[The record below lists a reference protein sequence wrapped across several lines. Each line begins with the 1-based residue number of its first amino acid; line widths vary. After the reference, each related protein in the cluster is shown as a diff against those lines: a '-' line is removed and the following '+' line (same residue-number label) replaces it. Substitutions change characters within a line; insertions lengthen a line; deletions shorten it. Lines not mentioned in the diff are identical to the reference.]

1 MTYKLSPSILSADFT
16 QLGNQIQEID
26 KAGSQYLHID
36 VMDGEF
42 VPCISFGM
50 PLIKSV
56 RKCTDIIFDVH
67 LMVRE
72 PERYIDDFAAC
83 GADILTVH
91 AEACTHL
98 ERTLGRIKEKKMKA
112 GIALN
117 PATPLCCLDY
127 ILDKVDMIL
136 IMTVNPGFG
145 GQKYIGASTGKI
157 KELHKIIKESGSDID
172 IEVDG
177 GITKENFTEVLEAG
191 ANVTVMGSSIF
202 NGDMTKNTKYFLE
215 IMKQRE
221 YL

>member
-191 ANVTVMGSSIF
+191 ANVIVMGSSIF